1 MDDEVLHL
9 DTLKERL
16 SEFPKDKF
24 ILFKGDEKAEFGK
37 FVDILQIL
45 KELGLSNF
53 LIITLSCMRSRI
65 ISANIT
71 PMAGELVSPGD
82 SMPAA
87 SKKSGAS
94 DTSSTINS

>member
-1 MDDEVLHL
+1 MM
-9 DTLKERL
+9 RL

-53 LIITLSCMRSRI
+53 LIMTEVKR
-65 ISANIT
+65 
-71 PMAGELVSPGD
+71 
-82 SMPAA
+82 
-87 SKKSGAS
+87 
-94 DTSSTINS
+94 